1 MYFSEFRVH
10 WQPLLAASLG
20 IGLGSALSH
29 YTMSLFGP
37 ALLAEFGWSK
47 AQFAL
52 IGSIPLINLL
62 FVPFA
67 GRFTD
72 RFGSRLAA
80 TIGFTALPLGF
91 LAFTMMN
98 GSISTFFAI
107 WVVQHIFGILTTS
120 LVFCR
125 VIVERFDSAR
135 GIALSLV
142 MTAPPLIGA
151 IAAPVLGALIDAE
164 GWRAGYFVLA
174 ALTATGGII
183 AVVAMGRSDRK
194 AARAVAKPKIAS
206 SLSVR
211 ELGAL
216 LRHPTLL
223 LILGGMFLVNIPGVF
238 ASSQLKLVVMDSGV
252 SSANATW
259 MMSLY
264 AIGVIIGRFL
274 SGLALDRI
282 PAHLVAIATLGLP
295 AIGYLVLASHI
306 TAFSLLAMG
315 VGIIGFAQ
323 GAESDVGAFLISRRF
338 DLKNFSLLL
347 SLLTTMIGA
356 GTAAGSVVLSIALH
370 NTGSY
375 VPFLLISAVATILGA
390 LLFALTGSRRARRGT
405 PDASVEDKVIEQ
417 AMAGEI
423 G

>member
-1 MYFSEFRVH
+1 MMYLKEFGRH

-20 IGLGSALSH
+20 MGLGSALSH

-37 ALLAEFGWSK
+37 ALIQEFGWSK

-80 TIGFTALPLGF
+80 IIGFTALPLGF
-91 LAFTMMN
+91 LAFTFMTGN
-98 GSISTFFAI
+98 IAQFFAI
-107 WVVQHIFGILTTS
+107 WVAQHIFGILTTS

-135 GIALSLV
+135 GIALSLA

-151 IAAPVLGALIDAE
+151 IAAPTMGALIDAE
-164 GWRAGYFVLA
+164 GWRAGYYAMAAITGLGGLA
-174 ALTATGGII
+174 AI
-183 AVVAMGRSDRK
+183 VMMGRTERRAAAETPQK
-194 AARAVAKPKIAS
+194 ASPPAR
-206 SLSVR
+206 LSR
-211 ELGAL
+211 AELGRL

-223 LILGGMFLVNIPGVF
+223 LIIAGMFLVNIPGVF

-264 AIGVIIGRFL
+264 AMGVIVGRFL
-274 SGLALDRI
+274 SGLALDRVE
-282 PAHLVAIATLGLP
+282 PHLVAIATLGLP
-295 AIGYLVLASHI
+295 AIGYLILASPI
-306 TAFSLLAMG
+306 AAFGMLAI
-315 VGIIGFAQ
+315 GIAVIGFAQ
-323 GAESDVGAFLISRRF
+323 GAESDVGAYLISRRF
-338 DLKNFSLLL
+338 DVKNFSLLL
-347 SLLTTMIGA
+347 SLLTTMIGL
-356 GTAAGSVVLSIALH
+356 GTAVGSVILSITLH
-370 NTGSY
+370 YTGSY
-375 VPFLLISAVATILGA
+375 TPFLLISVLGTLLGA
-390 LLFALTGSRRARRGT
+390 LFFGLTGSRRAKAGT
-405 PDASVEDKVIEQ
+405 PDEVL
-417 AMAGEI
+417 AG
-423 G
+423 

>member
-1 MYFSEFRVH
+1 MYRKEFGLH

-20 IGLGSALSH
+20 MGLGSALSH

-37 ALLAEFGWSK
+37 ALIQEFGWSK

-52 IGSIPLINLL
+52 IGSVPLINML

-72 RFGSRLAA
+72 RFGSRPAA
-80 TIGFTALPLGF
+80 IIGFSALPLGF
-91 LAFTMMN
+91 LAFTFMTGN
-98 GSISTFFAI
+98 IAQFFAI
-107 WVVQHIFGILTTS
+107 WMIQHVFGILTTS

-142 MTAPPLIGA
+142 MTAPPLFGA
-151 IAAPVLGALIDAE
+151 IAAPTMGALIDAE
-164 GWRAGYFVLA
+164 GWRAGYYAMA
-174 ALTATGGII
+174 ALTGLGGLTAII
-183 AVVAMGRSDRK
+183 MMGRHQRRAEAEAPAK
-194 AARAVAKPKIAS
+194 APPTKLSRA
-206 SLSVR
+206 
-211 ELGAL
+211 ELGQL
-216 LRHPTLL
+216 LRHPTLI
-223 LILGGMFLVNIPGVF
+223 LIIGGMFLVNIPGVF

-274 SGLALDRI
+274 SGLALDRVQ
-282 PAHLVAIATLGLP
+282 PHLVAIATLGLP
-295 AIGYLVLASHI
+295 AIGYFVLASHV
-306 TAFSLLAMG
+306 TAFGALAAG
-315 VGIIGFAQ
+315 VAVIGFAQ
-323 GAESDVGAFLISRRF
+323 GAESDVGAYLISRRF
-338 DLKNFSLLL
+338 DMKNFSLLL
-347 SLLTTMIGA
+347 SLLTMMIGL
-356 GTAAGSVVLSIALH
+356 GTAAGSVILSITLH
-370 NTGSY
+370 YTNSY
-375 VPFLLISAVATILGA
+375 TPFLMISVVGTLLGA
-390 LLFALTGSRRARRGT
+390 ALFGLTGSRRAKAGT
-405 PDASVEDKVIEQ
+405 PDAVDEKILDQ